1 MAKRISLR
9 EFQQNLVHRLGE
21 AAISTEAPSARLGV
35 EVGGE
40 KWLMRLEEAGE
51 VMPVPPIAPVPLM
64 RSWYRGL
71 TKIRGNLYS
80 VVDFAAFQG
89 GMDTSITPESR
100 LILVADRFSMGA
112 ALLVGRML
120 GLRNIS
126 ALERQEDTP
135 QHAWVSG
142 CYRDGD
148 GALWRELAMSE
159 LLYDNNFLQ
168 AGV

>member
-9 EFQQNLVHRLGE
+9 EFQQNLVHRLSE
-21 AAISTEAPSARLGV
+21 AAAATDAPAARLGV

-40 KWLMRLEEAGE
+40 RWLMRLEEAGE

-71 TKIRGNLYS
+71 TNIRGSLYS

-89 GMDTSITPESR
+89 GADTSLTPEAR

-120 GLRNIS
+120 GLRNINS
-126 ALERQEDTP
+126 LERQEEAP
-135 QHAWVSG
+135 RRVWESG

-148 GALWRELAMSE
+148 GQLWRELVMSE
-159 LLYDNNFLQ
+159 LVFDNDFLQ
-168 AGV
+168 AGQ

>member
-1 MAKRISLR
+1 
-9 EFQQNLVHRLGE
+9 
-21 AAISTEAPSARLGV
+21 
-35 EVGGE
+35 
-40 KWLMRLEEAGE
+40 
-51 VMPVPPIAPVPLM
+51 
-64 RSWYRGL
+64 
-71 TKIRGNLYS
+71 
-80 VVDFAAFQG
+80 
-89 GMDTSITPESR
+89 
-100 LILVADRFSMGA
+100 
-112 ALLVGRML
+112 ML